1 NMPNVTNMLD
11 TWASPSFDPERE
23 YSIPWLGFMT
33 GIAVRKEFADQVR
46 TLDDLL
52 DPVFEG
58 KVGMLSEMR
67 DTMSLIMLDQ
77 GVDIE
82 SSDWGDTEFENGI
95 EWLEKHLHDG
105 KIATVKGG
113 SYAQDLI
120 QGNTIAS
127 LEWSGEIDIMNEE

>member
-1 NMPNVTNMLD
+1 
-11 TWASPSFDPERE
+11 
-23 YSIPWLGFMT
+23 
-33 GIAVRKEFADQVR
+33 
-46 TLDDLL
+46 
-52 DPVFEG
+52 
-58 KVGMLSEMR
+58 

-127 LEWSGEIDIMNEE
+127 LAWSGEIDIMNEEHGHQWEFIIPEAGGNTDITSFAVPNGTE